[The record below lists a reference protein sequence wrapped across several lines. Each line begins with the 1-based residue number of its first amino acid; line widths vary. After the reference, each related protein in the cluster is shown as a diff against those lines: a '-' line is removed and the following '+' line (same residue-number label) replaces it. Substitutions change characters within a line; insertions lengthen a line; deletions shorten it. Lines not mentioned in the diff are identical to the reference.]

1 MKKYFIALIL
11 GMGLLSMQTASA
23 ATLSLNGSPAGA
35 IVAGTSGTF
44 SLTVAGAI
52 AGDILQFYIPSSA
65 TSPTFGGTGIM
76 NFSLTNAGQVTPLLD
91 GLTTLVVGGTSSF
104 VAAIGHLDANDVF
117 VPDAAV
123 PGLNNVPVPAAVW
136 LFGSALMGLVGVA
149 RRKSQPMLAA

>member
-76 NFSLTNAGQVTPLLD
+76 NFSLTNAGQVTPLFD

-104 VAAIGHLDANDVF
+104 VAAIGHLDNNVF

-123 PGLNNVPVPAAVW
+123 PSLNTPIPAAMW

-149 RRKSQPMLAA
+149 RRKSQAVLAA